1 MSSLLFVLAL
11 LDWVGL
17 LQFFIPDHFLYFSIS
32 VPAIF
37 SNKPIGSWLPSAN
50 GGWQNQALVQCTSIF
65 TLSVFCY
72 SFLPTASGR
81 LNLPIFMLSR
91 NS

>member
-1 MSSLLFVLAL
+1 MNSRTGAVHATIVWPGYGRAGMSSLLFVLAL

-50 GGWQNQALVQCTSIF
+50 GGWQNQALVQ
-65 TLSVFCY
+65 
-72 SFLPTASGR
+72 
-81 LNLPIFMLSR
+81 
-91 NS
+91 